1 MFNLFF
7 LKIFFAKVPYVQQRS
22 FYREFLWIIA
32 VVFSVESLVQSN
44 LLSIEPLIQSNFV
57 WTLEINTDRITN
69 QPTNR
74 ILNRLSR
81 SPLHE
86 LFWYQCEKIVSVNH
100 FQTASNS
107 SLLLPYPV
115 LILDWSVICSKTSRQ
130 RVVSSQLKIRC
141 RSSKGNKNSE
151 TF

>member
-1 MFNLFF
+1 MAPSFSGILYDRTFFDMIESLKDNANILVQKQGLPFMFNHFF
-7 LKIFFAKVPYVQQRS
+7 FFENFLCKSSLCSTTFILQRV
-22 FYREFLWIIA
+22 A

-44 LLSIEPLIQSNFV
+44 LLSIESLLQSNFV

-115 LILDWSVICSKTSRQ
+115 LIL
-130 RVVSSQLKIRC
+130 
-141 RSSKGNKNSE
+141 E
-151 TF
+151 